1 MMYDSQ
7 VSLSRFNLSARDYPD
22 HTNTSHHHVIES

>member
-7 VSLSRFNLSARDYPD
+7 VSLSRFNLSAREYPY
-22 HTNTSHHHVIES
+22 HTNTSHRVLDS